1 VATVNEVGQRYF
13 AERVVLEP
21 NAAIVLGLGEP
32 TTALTDFSPDAVA
45 ERADLLRRTLAALD
59 AAEVGE
65 GADSPLA
72 KAFLAER
79 LGTELRA
86 MEAGDDLRRISNLWS
101 YYAETRQIFDLL
113 PTATEADWDLAAGRL
128 ENVPAAIRSAQAA
141 LDEGIRRGIV
151 ASHRQASAVA
161 EQLATWAGEVP
172 GARPW
177 FNGFV
182 ARAPEEITR
191 SSLGGRLEAAAGLAT
206 DALRE
211 AQRYLSGTY
220 LAAAT
225 PVDAVGEERYV
236 RAAAEFLG
244 AVIDPRDSYEY
255 GWSEVHRIEAEMA
268 ELARQI
274 VPGATIDEAIAHLEG
289 PDGPAIVGEGA
300 LVDHLEAMIGG
311 AIDQLDGSV
320 FDIDQRIRHVDVR
333 IAPPGSAAAQYYT
346 PPTLDFSRPGTYWY
360 PTLGRDRF
368 PSWNEATTCYHEAV
382 PGHHLQLAQQ
392 RVLQDRISMAQ
403 SILFV
408 SGNAEGWALYAERL
422 MDELGFYVTAA
433 DRLGFL
439 QAQMLRACR
448 VVVDI
453 GVHLGLAIP
462 AGETFHPGET
472 WTPELVQEFL
482 FTRSHNDHE
491 FLASETTRYLG
502 IPGQAPCYKL
512 GERVWLAG
520 RDAARARLG
529 DAFDLRRW
537 HMDALSLGPGG
548 VALLAHQLPG
558 CGG

>member
-1 VATVNEVGQRYF
+1 
-13 AERVVLEP
+13 
-21 NAAIVLGLGEP
+21 
-32 TTALTDFSPDAVA
+32 
-45 ERADLLRRTLAALD
+45 
-59 AAEVGE
+59 
-65 GADSPLA
+65 
-72 KAFLAER
+72 
-79 LGTELRA
+79 
-86 MEAGDDLRRISNLWS
+86 
-101 YYAETRQIFDLL
+101 
-113 PTATEADWDLAAGRL
+113 
-128 ENVPAAIRSAQAA
+128 
-141 LDEGIRRGIV
+141 
-151 ASHRQASAVA
+151 
-161 EQLATWAGEVP
+161 
-172 GARPW
+172 
-177 FNGFV
+177 
-182 ARAPEEITR
+182 
-191 SSLGGRLEAAAGLAT
+191 
-206 DALRE
+206 
-211 AQRYLSGTY
+211 
-220 LAAAT
+220 
-225 PVDAVGEERYV
+225 VDAVGEERYV
-236 RAAAEFLG
+236 RAARQFLG

-289 PDGPAIVGEGA
+289 PDGPAIAGEGG
-300 LVDHLEAMIGG
+300 LVAHLEAMIGG
-311 AIDQLDGSV
+311 TIDRLDGSV
-320 FDIDQRIRHVDVR
+320 FDIDPRIRHVDVR

-368 PSWNEATTCYHEAV
+368 PTWNEATTCYHEAV

-392 RVLQDRISMAQ
+392 RVLQDQISMAQ
-403 SILFV
+403 SIMFV

-422 MDELGFYVTAA
+422 MDELGLYPTAA

-462 AGETFHPGET
+462 TDDPFHPGEA

-482 FTRSHNDHE
+482 FSRSHNDHE

-529 DAFDLRRW
+529 DTFDLRRW
-537 HMDALSLGPGG
+537 HMDALCLGPVGL
-548 VALLAHQLPG
+548 ALLADHLPG
-558 CGG
+558 GGG